1 MNLSKNTINNKYCL
15 FPIFIRQFPF
25 YIALLLILFAL
36 PLYSQY
42 ESEAL
47 KFSMLQQSGSA
58 RFIGM
63 GGAMGALG
71 SEFSC
76 ISNNPAG
83 IGFYRNSELTLSP
96 SFYFARNQANYQLQN
111 FGDDK
116 FNFNFGNIG
125 LVYSK
130 RTNRS
135 EKTGLQFLNFAIGYN
150 RINNFNR
157 NIFFEGD
164 DAQYTLADIMV
175 QRSQG
180 LLPSNLDPFSTQ
192 LAFNTW
198 LTDTAGG
205 LTNYESYGPN
215 ALLNKRMTRLIN
227 SRGSIGEIALAA
239 SANISNKFFIGAN
252 VSVATLTY
260 KSTQV
265 YEELDVNNIH
275 ATFNSLSFTE
285 NLDVSGIG
293 INLKLGFIYRPL
305 NWFRAGISIHTP
317 TWYNMNETYV
327 HQMKTSLSFGSF
339 TSNSPVGKFEYD
351 LTSPWRIQAS
361 AGFIILKH
369 AAIGLEYELV
379 DYSAITLRPAT
390 GFFSSAN
397 AFIDSSYAIAHNIRI
412 GTEVRLD
419 PFRIRGGYQYQM
431 NPFNRNVDIDASV
444 HHVSVG
450 LGYRNIKWFSID
462 VAYILSMGG
471 GKQYINREFPA
482 LNPAIITYW
491 NHNIVFTLGFHF

>member
-1 MNLSKNTINNKYCL
+1 MNFMNYTAL
-15 FPIFIRQFPF
+15 FNISLRSFIIRQFPF
-25 YIALLLILFAL
+25 YAVGILIILSSPLFA
-36 PLYSQY
+36 QY

-71 SEFSC
+71 SEFSS

-83 IGFYRNSELTLSP
+83 IGLYRNSALTLSP
-96 SFYFARNQANYQLQN
+96 SLYLASNHADYQLQG

-125 LVYSK
+125 LVYSR

-135 EKTGLQFLNFAIGYN
+135 QKNGLLFLNFAIGYN

-157 NIFFEGD
+157 SIYFEGD
-164 DAQYTLADIMV
+164 DSQYTLADVMV

-180 LLPSNLDPFSTQ
+180 FSPSNLDPFSTQ
-192 LAFNTW
+192 LAYNSW
-198 LTDTAGG
+198 LTDTVGS
-205 LTNYESYGPN
+205 LTNYESFGPN
-215 ALLNKRMTRLIN
+215 PQLNKRMTRLIN
-227 SRGSIGEIALAA
+227 SRGSAGEIALAA
-239 SANISNKFFIGAN
+239 SANFSNKFFIGAN
-252 VSVATLTY
+252 LSVATLTY
-260 KSTQV
+260 KNTQV
-265 YEELDVNNIH
+265 YEELDINNIH
-275 ATFNSLSFTE
+275 STFNSLGFTE
-285 NLDVSGIG
+285 NLDVSGLG

-305 NWFRAGISIHTP
+305 NWFRIGASIHTP

-327 HQMKTSLSFGSF
+327 NQMKTSVSFGSF

-351 LTSPWRIQAS
+351 LTTPWRFQAS
-361 AGFIILKH
+361 AGFVIMKH
-369 AAIGLEYELV
+369 AAIGIDYELV
-379 DYSAITLRPAT
+379 DYSAINLRPAT
-390 GFFSSAN
+390 GFFSGPN
-397 AFIDSSYAIAHNIRI
+397 AFIDSSYATAHNFRV
-412 GTEVRLD
+412 GAEVRLD

-450 LGYRNIKWFSID
+450 AGFRSKKWFSLD
-462 VAYILSMGG
+462 AAYMLSMGG
-471 GKQYINREFPA
+471 GKQTINREFPT
-482 LNPAIITYW
+482 LNPAMINYW
-491 NHNIVFTLGFHF
+491 NHNIVITLGFHF

>member
-1 MNLSKNTINNKYCL
+1 MTEPTYKLIANNCL
-15 FPIFIRQFPF
+15 IPALVGQFAF
-25 YIALLLILFAL
+25 YVLVIIITTSQALYA
-36 PLYSQY
+36 QY

-96 SFYFARNQANYQLQN
+96 SLYLARNQANYQLQN
-111 FGDDK
+111 FEDDK

-125 LVYSK
+125 LVYSR

-157 NIFFEGD
+157 SLYFEGD
-164 DAQYTLADIMV
+164 DSQYTLADVMV

-180 LLPSNLDPFSTQ
+180 LTPSNLDPFSTQ
-192 LAFNTW
+192 LAFNSW
-198 LTDTAGG
+198 LTDTAGV
-205 LTNYESYGPN
+205 LTNYESLGPN
-215 ALLNKRMTRLIN
+215 ALSNKRMTRLIN
-227 SRGSIGEIALAA
+227 SRGSIGEIALAG
-239 SANISNKFFIGAN
+239 SANFSNKFFIGAN
-252 VSVATLTY
+252 ISVTTLTY
-260 KSTQV
+260 KNTQV

-275 ATFNSLSFTE
+275 PTFNSLAFTE
-285 NLDVSGIG
+285 NLDVSGLG

-305 NWFRAGISIHTP
+305 NWFRAGVSIHTP

-327 HQMKTSLSFGSF
+327 NQMKTSLSFGNF
-339 TSNSPVGKFEYD
+339 NANSPVGKFEYD
-351 LTSPWRIQAS
+351 LTSPWRFQAS

-369 AAIGLEYELV
+369 AAIGIEYELV

-397 AFIDSSYAIAHNIRI
+397 AFIDSSYAITHNIRI
-412 GTEVRLD
+412 GAEVRLD

-450 LGYRNIKWFSID
+450 AGFRNRKWFSID
-462 VAYILSMGG
+462 AAYVLSMGG